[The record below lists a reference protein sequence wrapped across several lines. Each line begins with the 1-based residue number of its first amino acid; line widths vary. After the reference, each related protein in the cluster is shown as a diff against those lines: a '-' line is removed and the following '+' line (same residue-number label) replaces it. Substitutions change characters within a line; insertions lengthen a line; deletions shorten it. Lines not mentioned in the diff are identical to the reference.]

1 MSLAEP
7 ADKCLRLCPVVEN
20 VTGPV
25 VENVTVGETDLQL
38 RVWLVNNAR
47 TDFQLVSAMLICISR

>member
-7 ADKCLRLCPVVEN
+7 ADKCLRLYPVVEN

-25 VENVTVGETDLQL
+25 VENVTVGRKRIKL
-38 RVWLVNNAR
+38 REAGE
-47 TDFQLVSAMLICISR
+47 

>member
-7 ADKCLRLCPVVEN
+7 ADMPVSDFMPVVEN

-25 VENVTVGETDLQL
+25 VENVTVG
-38 RVWLVNNAR
+38 VNNAR
-47 TDFQLVSAMLICISR
+47 TDFQLVSAILICISR

>member
-7 ADKCLRLCPVVEN
+7 ANMPVSDFMPVVEN

-25 VENVTVGETDLQL
+25 VENVTVGGIFFTAPLGWSIMPEQTSSWCP
-38 RVWLVNNAR
+38 R
-47 TDFQLVSAMLICISR
+47 C

>member
-7 ADKCLRLCPVVEN
+7 ADKCLRLYPVVEN

-25 VENVTVGETDLQL
+25 VENVTVGETDI
-38 RVWLVNNAR
+38 APCM
-47 TDFQLVSAMLICISR
+47 AGE

>member
-7 ADKCLRLCPVVEN
+7 ADMPVSDFMPVVEN

-25 VENVTVGETDLQL
+25 VENVTVGETDI
-38 RVWLVNNAR
+38 AP
-47 TDFQLVSAMLICISR
+47 CIAGE